1 MSRRKEKWK
10 YHFKFP
16 IQNNN
21 DESQMDAAYGSCA
34 ICDVCSFALTQS
46 MWMRKFQKNWNVSQ
60 LQNIGLKGL
69 FVLRKDKISIF
80 SDADAHSPELHKPWC
95 YGNSIINFFYF
106 NFIIIVIIWIL
117 SWHVHLSWFRIFVRF
132 SQGVDNEDW
141 VCPLIWILL
150 IAIPHAY
157 RLALH
162 IHDCRLYSTFD
173 T

>member
-1 MSRRKEKWK
+1 MCVMRCVLIGTHSVDVNEEVSVKLKCIAITKHWLERPIC
-10 YHFKFP
+10 FKKR
-16 IQNNN
+16 QN
-21 DESQMDAAYGSCA
+21 QHIFRCR
-34 ICDVCSFALTQS
+34 CSFT
-46 MWMRKFQKNWNVSQ
+46 RT
-60 LQNIGLKGL
+60 
-69 FVLRKDKISIF
+69 
-80 SDADAHSPELHKPWC
+80 KPLC
-95 YGNSIINFFYF
+95 YGNSIISFHFYF
-106 NFIIIVIIWIL
+106 IIVIIWDFQLARSFELIL
-117 SWHVHLSWFRIFVRF
+117 IFVRF